1 MSPEGTAL
9 LEAVVAIMPQLRAA
23 LDQSP
28 DSGRLGPHR
37 ANARSLCSETW
48 ALAGID
54 TEECAGAGMEAVRL
68 LEAAMLAE
76 SPAVHTAFLEYG
88 VLGVCLQLFLQFPT
102 SNMLHNAVLVRTR
115 HRRRPAPPR
124 RATAR

>member
-1 MSPEGTAL
+1 MSAEGTAL
-9 LEAVVAIMPQLRAA
+9 LDAVVAIVPQLRAA
-23 LDQSP
+23 FDQSP

-37 ANARSLCSETW
+37 ATP
-48 ALAGID
+48 ALFAPLTLAAID
-54 TEECAGAGMEAVRL
+54 TQECAGAGMETVRL

-76 SPAVHTAFLEYG
+76 SPAVYTAFLEYG

-115 HRRRPAPPR
+115 QAAAPPQR
-124 RATAR
+124 QATTRGG

>member
-1 MSPEGTAL
+1 MSAEGTAL
-9 LEAVVAIMPQLRAA
+9 LEAVVAIVPQLRAA

-37 ANARSLCSETW
+37 ATP
-48 ALAGID
+48 ALFAPLTLAAID
-54 TEECAGAGMEAVRL
+54 TQECAGAGMETVRL

-76 SPAVHTAFLEYG
+76 SPAVYTAFLEYG

-124 RATAR
+124 RATTR